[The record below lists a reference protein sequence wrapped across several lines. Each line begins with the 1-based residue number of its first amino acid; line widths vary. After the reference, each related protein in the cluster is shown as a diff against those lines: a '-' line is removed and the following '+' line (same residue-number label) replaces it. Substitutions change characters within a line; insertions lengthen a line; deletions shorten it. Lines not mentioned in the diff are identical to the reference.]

1 MWARYAGVSMK
12 TKDRPGDEMSAVD
25 ARFDAQRI
33 ALAPVIFQ
41 AARLLRDLGILKVL
55 KTNRAGL
62 TVGEIV
68 EKVEISRYGVIVLLE
83 AGLAAGLV
91 RCQDER
97 YFLTMTGVYIL
108 SDEPTRNNM
117 DVVHHCCFQAM
128 YYLEDAIREG
138 KPVGLEKV
146 FGDWGTIYAG
156 LSDLPEEA
164 RTSWFKWDHYYSD
177 AAFAQALPIV
187 FERGHRSLLDVG
199 GNTGKWAFECVS
211 HAQDVSVTILDLPGQ
226 VAVAER
232 NIEERGFQQ
241 RITTHA
247 MDLLDGSQPFPEGF
261 DAIWMSQFLVCF
273 SEEDA
278 LALLERAAA
287 AMGDDTTLYI
297 LDNFWDRQE
306 FEIASFCLQ
315 AFSLYFTC
323 VANGRSR
330 MYKAS
335 DIMDMVERAG
345 LKVERLVD
353 NLGICSSLLVCRR
366 R

>member
-1 MWARYAGVSMK
+1 MK
-12 TKDRPGDEMSAVD
+12 NPDRPVEATSAVE
-25 ARFDAQRI
+25 ARFNAQQI
-33 ALAPVIFQ
+33 ALAPLIFQ

-55 KTNRAGL
+55 KTTRTGL
-62 TVGEIV
+62 TLEEIT
-68 EKVEISRYGVIVLLE
+68 EKVEASRYGVIVLLE
-83 AGLAAGLV
+83 AGLAAGVV
-91 RCQDER
+91 RSEDNR

-108 SDEPTRNNM
+108 SDELTRKNM

-128 YYLEDAIREG
+128 YYLEDAIRECE
-138 KPVGLEKV
+138 PVGLKKV
-146 FGDWGTIYAG
+146 FGDWETIYAA
-156 LSDLPEEA
+156 LPALPEDA

-187 FERGHRSLLDVG
+187 FERGHRKLLDVG
-199 GNTGKWAFECVS
+199 GNTGRWAIQCVNHS
-211 HAQDVSVTILDLPGQ
+211 ENVSVTVLDLPGL
-226 VAVAER
+226 VAVAEQ
-232 NIEERGFQQ
+232 NIEERGLQE

-247 MDLLDGSQPFPEGF
+247 IDLLDGSNSFPEGF

-278 LALLERAAA
+278 LELLKRAAA
-287 AMGDDTTLYI
+287 AMSQNTTLYI

-306 FEIASFCLQ
+306 LEIASYCLQ

-335 DIMDMVERAG
+335 DIMTMVDMAG
-345 LKVERLVD
+345 LKVERVID
-353 NLGICSSLLVCRR
+353 NLGICSSLLICGKR
-366 R
+366 

>member
-1 MWARYAGVSMK
+1 MK
-12 TKDRPGDEMSAVD
+12 TKDGPVDAMSAVE
-25 ARFDAQRI
+25 ARFNAQQI
-33 ALAPVIFQ
+33 ALGPIIFQ

-55 KTNRAGL
+55 RTTRAGL
-62 TVGEIV
+62 TLEEIA
-68 EKVEISRYGVIVLLE
+68 EKVETSRYGVIVLLE

-91 RCQDER
+91 RCEDKR

-108 SDEPTRNNM
+108 SDELTRNNM

-128 YYLEDAIREG
+128 YYLEDSIREG
-138 KPVGLEKV
+138 KPVGLEKI
-146 FGDWGTIYAG
+146 FGDWETIYAG
-156 LSDLPEEA
+156 LSDLPEDA

-187 FERGHRSLLDVG
+187 FERGHRTLLDVG
-199 GNTGKWAFECVS
+199 GNTGKWAFQCVG
-211 HAQDVSVTILDLPGQ
+211 HAQDVSVTVLDLPGQ
-226 VAVAER
+226 LAVAKR

-247 MDLLDGSQPFPEGF
+247 IDVLDGSQPFPEGF

-273 SEEDA
+273 AEEDA
-278 LALLERAAA
+278 LGLLKRAAS
-287 AMGDDTTLYI
+287 AMSENTTLYI

-306 FEIASFCLQ
+306 FDIASYCLQ

-335 DIMDMVERAG
+335 DIMEMVEMAG
-345 LKVERLVD
+345 LEVERVVD
-353 NLGICSSLLVCRR
+353 NLGICSSLLICRR